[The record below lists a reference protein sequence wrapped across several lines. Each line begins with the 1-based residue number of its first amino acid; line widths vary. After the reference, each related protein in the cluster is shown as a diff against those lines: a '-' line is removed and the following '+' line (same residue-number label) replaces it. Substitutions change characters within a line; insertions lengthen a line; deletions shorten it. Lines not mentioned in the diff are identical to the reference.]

1 MSKQKQTKQQKR
13 EPPTTTKTKNQV
25 YGIKLSFLSYFCPT
39 PSSIYI
45 SF

>member
-1 MSKQKQTKQQKR
+1 MSKQNKK
-13 EPPTTTKTKNQV
+13 ENPNHHNNKNQV

>member
-1 MSKQKQTKQQKR
+1 MSKQNKK
-13 EPPTTTKTKNQV
+13 ENPNHHNNNKNQV